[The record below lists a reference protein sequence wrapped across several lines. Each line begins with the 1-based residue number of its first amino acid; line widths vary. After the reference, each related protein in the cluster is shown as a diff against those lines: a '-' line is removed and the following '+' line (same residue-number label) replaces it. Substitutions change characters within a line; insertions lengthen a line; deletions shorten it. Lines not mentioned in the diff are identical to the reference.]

1 MANLSIVWAPTTL
14 QFNIFA
20 ETIHTFPTYQCLQK
34 GVQDFLFVC
43 LDLGLFA
50 KN

>member
-34 GVQDFLFVC
+34 GLQDFFCLFRSWAIC
-43 LDLGLFA
+43 